1 MGKKFYIAACNQQSY
16 DGNITKL
23 YCIPQKLSASKS
35 NLKQRQANKLRR
47 KTWLSN
53 LGCQATV
60 SSKTYVCQRHFV
72 SGKISISDMNSDM
85 K

>member
-1 MGKKFYIAACNQQSY
+1 MEKKCYIVACNQQSY
-16 DGNITKL
+16 DGNIITKL
-23 YCIPQKLSASKS
+23 YCIPHKLSASKS

-60 SSKTYVCQRHFV
+60 SSETYVCQRHFV
-72 SGKISISDMNSDM
+72 SGKI
-85 K
+85 